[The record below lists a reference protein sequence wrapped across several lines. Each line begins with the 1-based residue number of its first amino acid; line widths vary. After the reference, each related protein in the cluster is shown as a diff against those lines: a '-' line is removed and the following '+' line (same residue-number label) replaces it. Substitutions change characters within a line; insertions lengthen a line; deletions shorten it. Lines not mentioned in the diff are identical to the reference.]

1 MDQIRWENNELN
13 QKFEEAGEEIETLSN
28 EVKNLQRQVE
38 VKDETIENLKKNI
51 NYFASEGKKS
61 GVVYSLHR
69 LAASSSQT

>member
-13 QKFEEAGEEIETLSN
+13 QKFEEASEEIETLSN

-61 GVVYSLHR
+61 GVIYNLHR
-69 LAASSSQT
+69 LAASSSQK